1 MKTLYSN
8 IQGEGKPLFI
18 LHGFLGMGDNWKTLA
33 GNYADKGYEVHLID
47 QRNHGRSFHSD
58 DFSYAL
64 MAKDLKAYCAHHNIN
79 SFDLIGHSMGGKTAM
94 LFATQFPEMVNK
106 LIVVDIAPKRYPQHH
121 QDILKGLSSLSF
133 KEMSNRRDADDQLK
147 AYVSDNGVRQ
157 FLLKNLYRKEKN
169 EYGLRINLPTLI
181 THIEELGASL
191 PSDAHYN
198 GDTLFMRGERS
209 GYIDTMDEIAIEK
222 QFPKATFVTIPNA
235 GHWLHAENPKAFFE
249 ESLLFLENE

>member
-8 IQGEGKPLFI
+8 IQGEGKPLI
-18 LHGFLGMGDNWKTLA
+18 VLHGFLGMGDNWKTLA
-33 GNYADKGYEVHLID
+33 RNYADRGYEVHLID

-64 MAKDLKAYCAHHNIN
+64 MAKDLKEYCAHHSIKT
-79 SFDLIGHSMGGKTAM
+79 FDLIGHSMGGKTAM
-94 LFATQFPEMVNK
+94 LFATQFPKMVNK

-121 QDILKGLSSLSF
+121 QDILKGLSSLNF
-133 KEMSNRRDADDQLK
+133 KEMNNRRDADNQLK
-147 AYVSDNGVRQ
+147 AYVSNTGIRQ

-169 EYGLRINLPTLI
+169 EYGLRINLPALI
-181 THIEELGASL
+181 SNIEEIGVSL

-198 GDTLFMRGERS
+198 GNILFMRGERS

-222 QFPKATFVTIPNA
+222 QFPKATFVTISNA

-249 ESLLFLENE
+249 ESILFLENE